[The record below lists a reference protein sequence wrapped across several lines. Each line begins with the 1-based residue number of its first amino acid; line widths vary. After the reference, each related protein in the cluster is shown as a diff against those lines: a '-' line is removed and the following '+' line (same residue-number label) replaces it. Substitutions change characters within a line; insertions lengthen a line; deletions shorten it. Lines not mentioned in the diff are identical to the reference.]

1 MALIPPPQSH
11 TVDAIYAAYAAT
23 RARSWEGLG
32 ISISDL
38 GNECDRAV
46 WYALRWAAPQ
56 EVITG
61 LKAITFETGEIEEE
75 RLLNSLR
82 MIGCEVEAVDPFTG
96 KQVRVSAV
104 FGFVRGK
111 IDGKVLGLPEAPKT
125 WHVVECKS
133 AGDKYYKAVAKAQ
146 SVREG
151 YFSHWVQLNTY
162 LHLLGFERG
171 LYMLRNKNTGEIY
184 CERVETDHDAAIRML
199 ANAERIVAMHEPP
212 AKLHT
217 NPKAKTAFKCGFC
230 RFKGICHEGAFPRV
244 NCRTCL
250 HATAER
256 LENATISC
264 ARWVKPLTPD
274 EQREGCGAHLYLP
287 ALVPGE
293 LLDADEDAETVTYK
307 LKDGSTWVDG
317 SGKPRVADEAV
328 VLEDVAA

>member
-1 MALIPPPQSH
+1 MAEIPPPQNF
-11 TVDAIYAAYAAT
+11 TVDAIYAAYAAS

-38 GNECDRAV
+38 GNDCDRAV
-46 WYALRWAAPQ
+46 WYALRWASPQ

-82 MIGCEVEAVDPFTG
+82 MIDCEVEAVDPHTG
-96 KQVRVSAV
+96 KQTRVTAV

-133 AGDKYYKAVAKAQ
+133 AKETYYKPVVKKG
-146 SVREG
+146 VREG

-162 LHLLGFERG
+162 CHLLGFDRG

-184 CERVETDHDAAIRML
+184 CERIETDHDAAIRML
-199 ANAERIVAMHEPP
+199 ANAERIVEMHEPP
-212 AKLHT
+212 AKLHDDPT
-217 NPKAKTAFKCGFC
+217 AKTAFKCRSMC
-230 RFKGICHEGAFPRV
+230 RHKAICHDGVFPRV

-264 ARWVKPLTPD
+264 ARWSKPLTPD
-274 EQREGCGAHLYLP
+274 EQREGCPAHLYLP

-293 LLDADEDAETVTYK
+293 MLDADEAAETVTYR
-307 LKDGSTWVDG
+307 LRDGSTWVDG
-317 SGKPRVADEAV
+317 SGKGRPADE
-328 VLEDVAA
+328 VAATGEAE